1 LQQSLEREATLEANI
16 RKFLN
21 PDQIEKLKQPQDHK
35 GRNTVWS
42 SETIQRCLIIR
53 SVVGRNGYDYL
64 RKMKYPLPS
73 YRTLC
78 RRIQTLS
85 FAPGIQYDVLEWLK
99 VKMSAKES
107 HKLCVLLVD
116 EMQLQSR
123 IEFDKGLRRIVGY
136 VSPETLP
143 AGAVSG
149 ADKEPATHALVFMLR
164 GLTDSWK
171 QTVAYL
177 FTGASL
183 KREPF
188 WKFTQEVIHASE
200 SAGLRIQGVTTD
212 MGPAN
217 TGLWNHI
224 GIESTRSRVISA
236 VIHPCNS
243 SDRLLYFVADP
254 PHLLKNLWNC
264 LLVHQVNLSSQ
275 TVQRYNLPS
284 DVVKGF
290 VYVSQLLDSQ
300 NCHELRMAY
309 KLKSCHVTPTQY
321 QKMRVCLAAQFCSRS
336 TAAAI
341 RTCVNLGI
349 LPVEAL
355 TTAWFLNFVNDWF
368 DAMNAR
374 HKEGAQFRGKV
385 TTGTYVLEEMLEIIK
400 DLAFDGKKTWKPVQA
415 GIQLS
420 TTAALQLSQQVMST
434 HNLQYFLT
442 GRLSQDPVENLF
454 SQARGQGVMH
464 PSCSA
469 FRQALRLVTI
479 AQYLHVS
486 RNAAYEEDGC
496 AYLIDYLRQNG
507 VEVDEESLLPA
518 LLSHS
523 AALESVE
530 ECEVQFEYIEEGGVY
545 ELLEVGQLES
555 MQQNEAAG
563 TAAKEVYTVS
573 TKVHSPLKSIE
584 NEPPP
589 TALDQLE
596 CNALYDIMGCI
607 LSKVFRKVD
616 CDACRSAFIAANV
629 SSEASGQY
637 TVARSYGGLLHPSQ
651 ELFAA
656 AQRAEQILGCSIP
669 ALHQK
674 VHIDLHLVTEVEH
687 VLESCKFH
695 FPACHN
701 VLHNI
706 VKKYTRLRINQ
717 YASTITSDKTSRT
730 KRQYGSKTACR
741 ITMVP

>member
-1 LQQSLEREATLEANI
+1 MNTKVATLS
-16 RKFLN
+16 
-21 PDQIEKLKQPQDHK
+21 
-35 GRNTVWS
+35 GR
-42 SETIQRCLIIR
+42 ETIQRCLTIR

-85 FAPGIQYDVLEWLK
+85 FTPGIQYDVLEWLK
-99 VKMSAKES
+99 VKVSAKES
-107 HKLCVLLVD
+107 KRLCVLLVD

-123 IEFDKGLRRIVGY
+123 IEFDKGLRHIVGY

-143 AGAVSG
+143 TDAASG

-177 FTGASL
+177 FTCASL

-188 WKFTQEVIHASE
+188 WKFTQEVIQASE

-217 TGLWNHI
+217 TGLWNHV
-224 GIESTRSRVISA
+224 GIESTRSRVIPA
-236 VIHPCNS
+236 VTHPCDS

-264 LLVHQVNLSSQ
+264 LLIHQINLSSQ

-290 VYVSQLLDSQ
+290 VYVSQLLDVQ

-321 QKMRVCLAAQFCSRS
+321 EKMRVCLAAQFCSRS
-336 TAAAI
+336 TSAAI
-341 RTCVNLGI
+341 RTCVNLDI

-355 TTAWFLNFVNDWF
+355 TTAWFLNFVNGWF

-374 HKEGAQFRGKV
+374 HKEGAQFRGKA
-385 TTGTYVLEEMLEIIK
+385 TTGTCILEEMLEIIK

-420 TTAALQLSQQVMST
+420 TTVTLQLSQQVMSV

-479 AQYLHVS
+479 AQYLHFS

-507 VEVDEESLLPA
+507 VEVDEESLLSA
-518 LLSHS
+518 LLSPS
-523 AALESVE
+523 AAAESVE
-530 ECEVQFEYIEEGGVY
+530 ECEVQVEYVEEGGID
-545 ELLEVGQLES
+545 ELLEVSQLES
-555 MQQNEAAG
+555 MQQNETEG
-563 TAAKEVYTVS
+563 ITANEVDTVS
-573 TKVHSPLKSIE
+573 TKARSPLKSIE
-584 NEPPP
+584 NVPAPVP
-589 TALDQLE
+589 LDQLE

-616 CDACRSAFIAANV
+616 CDACRSAFIAVNV
-629 SSEASGQY
+629 SSEPFGQY

-651 ELFAA
+651 ELLAA
-656 AQRAEQILGCSIP
+656 ARLSEQILRSSIP
-669 ALHQK
+669 ALQQK
-674 VHIDLHLVTEVEH
+674 VNVDLHLVKEVED
-687 VLESCKFH
+687 VLGSCEFD
-695 FPACHN
+695 FPTCHN
-701 VLHNI
+701 VLHAV

-717 YASTITSDKTSRT
+717 HASAVTAANVSRK